1 MQKIGQGNYTK
12 EQITDV
18 LHGKNGTVEYKFR
31 YDHLNKGEQKIGTF
45 EKVMSGEVSM
55 NAFAEIK
62 RTGRFTIEDDETVD
76 WLNDRIQPF
85 VMVKMPDGNFAE
97 WSQGIFLM
105 SSPKRVE
112 RYGKVIREIEAY
124 DGLKVVKDDK
134 FDSRYYI
141 TLGTNYVTAV
151 IDILQGA
158 GITKYNIEQTTA
170 VLQTTREWEPG
181 TPKLDVINE
190 LLAEIAYT
198 QLWVDEYG
206 FYTSAKYRLPSE
218 RAVEYTYADN
228 DLSVTYNGAI
238 EEEDLFNAPN
248 KWVITK
254 SNPESEPLT
263 SVYTNENPNSKT
275 STVSRGRTIVDYR
288 PPLDNIADQ
297 ASLDA
302 YALRLAFEASQ
313 VFGHVNF
320 ETSLMPFHSYN
331 DCLEIIYSGL
341 ALNDKYTES
350 SWNMP
355 LDIHGKMRHD
365 VRKVVQI

>member
-1 MQKIGQGNYTK
+1 MQKIEQGNYTR
-12 EQITDV
+12 EQIIDA
-18 LHGKNGTVEYKFR
+18 LHGVTGTRELAFR
-31 YDHLNKGEQKIGTF
+31 YDLLNKSEQKIGTLDT
-45 EKVMSGEVSM
+45 VTAGEVSM

-134 FDSRYYI
+134 FDRRYYI

-151 IDILQGA
+151 IDILKSA
-158 GITKYNIEQTTA
+158 GIAKYNIEQATA

-206 FYTSAKYRLPSE
+206 FYTASKYRLPSE
-218 RAVEYTYADN
+218 RAIEYTYADN
-228 DLSVTYNGAI
+228 DLSVTYNGAV
-238 EEEDLFNAPN
+238 EEEDLFNVPN

-302 YALRLAFEASQ
+302 YTLRLAFEASQ
-313 VFGHVNF
+313 VFGYVAY
-320 ETSLMPFHSYN
+320 ETAIMPFHSYN
-331 DCLEIIYSGL
+331 DCLEVVYSSLGI
-341 ALNDKYTES
+341 NGKYTES
-350 SWNMP
+350 SWTMP
-355 LDIHGKMRHD
+355 LQAGGRMRHD